1 MATKG
6 KITERVQNYPSLFP
20 ELEEGNT
27 YGGSLNAHKKPR
39 RRLNSYQV
47 GRYKDS
53 GKTSLEKRNEKLWA
67 TLYPTPKR

>member
-20 ELEEGNT
+20 ELEGEA

-39 RRLNSYQV
+39 RRTCKPQPW
-47 GRYKDS
+47 K
-53 GKTSLEKRNEKLWA
+53 GKGKELTSREKRNSKLWA
-67 TLYPTPKR
+67 ILYPISKK